1 MSNRLNSKM
10 KNNIGSLSLIIA
22 FSGLVLIEILLHFN
36 YLQHPGWLIVLAGFE
51 AATIGGVADWF
62 AVRALFH
69 EIPIPFIKKHTNII
83 VKNRGKLTEGIV
95 DLVTN
100 KWLSPE
106 VITEKLREVDV
117 ASAIL
122 EFLQNPNSQ
131 KKTVGFI
138 REMALKLTAE
148 MDRSEFVATI
158 EKMTYK
164 QLEQINLASPIGN
177 WLENAVRTGEHHAIW
192 ELLIEAAET
201 SLHNEDTQQLIL
213 SKLEEA
219 VKEYSDQGFLKKTT
233 MFLAKKTGG
242 LDVNTITAELL
253 FKTHEMLL
261 DAKFNPQHVLRLKF
275 DNWLIEFAQKLASGD
290 EEAAG
295 FITTLKSK
303 FIHYLET
310 EKTIEKMIQFGKIK
324 ITEQLA
330 NDQTTLMQFLINN
343 LNRFISE
350 LQQDKEAQ
358 NKMNTWITT
367 SISEL
372 LTKFHSEIGNM
383 VRTSL
388 MKLDNIELVEQIEG
402 KVGSDLQYIRLNG
415 AVVGGLVGIAIASV
429 KFFIG

>member
-1 MSNRLNSKM
+1 M
-10 KNNIGSLSLIIA
+10 KNNIGALSLIIS
-22 FSGLVLIEILLHFN
+22 FSGLILIEILLHFN
-36 YLQHPGWLIVLAGFE
+36 YLRHPGWLIVLAGFE

-69 EIPIPFIKKHTNII
+69 EIPIPFIKNHTNII

-106 VITEKLREVDV
+106 VITEKLRDVDV

-138 REMALKLTAE
+138 REIAMKLTAE
-148 MDRSEFVATI
+148 MDRPEFAAAI

-177 WLENAVRTGEHHAIW
+177 WLENSVRTGEHHVIW

-201 SLHNEDTQQLIL
+201 SIQNEDTRDLIL
-213 SKLEEA
+213 SKLQEA
-219 VKEYSDQGFLKKTT
+219 IKEYSDQGFLKKTT
-233 MFLAKKTGG
+233 MFLAKKSGG
-242 LDVNTITAELL
+242 LDIDTITAELL

-261 DAKFNPQHVLRLKF
+261 EAKFNPDHVLRMKF
-275 DNWLIEFAQKLASGD
+275 DNWLIEFAQKLVAGE

-295 FITTLKSK
+295 FISTLKSK

-310 EKTIEKMIQFGKIK
+310 EKTIEKMLQYGKIK

-330 NDQTTLMQFLINN
+330 NDQTTLMQFLVTN
-343 LNRFISE
+343 LNRFIAE
-350 LQQDKEAQ
+350 LQQDKLAQ
-358 NKMNTWITT
+358 NKINAWITS